1 MWVLFVAYFVV
12 DFKPEDTFT
21 RKVFVDKKCWP
32 LFRLSM
38 SSAYVFLFSDDVSN
52 ALDRGGNKWKPRLTI
67 HMPKVFSSL
76 YTNQRT
82 TGLSAT
88 AIAREPDLTP
98 EYPVCA
104 RKQEDLSLPERD
116 AE

>member
-1 MWVLFVAYFVV
+1 
-12 DFKPEDTFT
+12 
-21 RKVFVDKKCWP
+21 
-32 LFRLSM
+32 
-38 SSAYVFLFSDDVSN
+38 
-52 ALDRGGNKWKPRLTI
+52 
-67 HMPKVFSSL
+67 MPKVFSSL